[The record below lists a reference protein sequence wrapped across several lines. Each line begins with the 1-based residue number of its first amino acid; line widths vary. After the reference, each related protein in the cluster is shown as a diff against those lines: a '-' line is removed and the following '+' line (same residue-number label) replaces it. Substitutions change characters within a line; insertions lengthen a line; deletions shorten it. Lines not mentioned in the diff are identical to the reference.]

1 MTPPPADVSVVPPVG
16 QAIERVKRVLFQ
28 PFDLGKWITI
38 GFCAWLAHLGQG
50 GFNANYNFG
59 SPHGGGAGAVR
70 EWVEQAWHYVTDNL
84 IWIVPLA
91 AVLLLVGV
99 AFWVLLLWLSSR
111 GRFI

>member
-1 MTPPPADVSVVPPVG
+1 MTLPPANVSVGLPVG

-38 GFCAWLAHLGQG
+38 GFCAWLAYLGQG
-50 GFNANYNFG
+50 GFHGSYNFS

-70 EWVEQAWHYVTDNL
+70 EWVEQARHYVTDNL

-91 AVLLLVGV
+91 AILQTPGVGEWLPV
-99 AFWVLLLWLSSR
+99 A
-111 GRFI
+111 